1 MTTFWIILACFLI
14 SMILLEPFGQLI
26 IKRKEEIVAID
37 CYQLQYHNG
46 DNMTKLYMIED
57 EDNNIFT
64 SEIDIP
70 LYTTIEVTYKGFSI
84 PQLSIFPRIVDFKI
98 KNVI

>member
-1 MTTFWIILACFLI
+1 MTTFWAILACLLI
-14 SMILLEPFGQLI
+14 SMIFLEPFGQLV

-46 DNMTKLYMIED
+46 DNMTKLYLIED
-57 EDNNIFT
+57 EDDKIFT
-64 SEIDIP
+64 SEVDIP
-70 LYTTIEVTYKGFSI
+70 LYATIEVTYKGFSI

-98 KNVI
+98 K